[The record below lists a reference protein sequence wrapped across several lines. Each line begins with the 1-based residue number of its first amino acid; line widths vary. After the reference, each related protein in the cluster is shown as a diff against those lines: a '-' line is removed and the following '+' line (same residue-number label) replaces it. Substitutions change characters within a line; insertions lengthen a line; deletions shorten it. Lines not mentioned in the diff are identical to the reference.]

1 MLYEKKRRVLSC
13 LDAEQC
19 RQTLFVLPSP
29 GVGTGWFFCRGGDVV
44 QDGTVESW
52 ESSTIALRTG
62 TRVEKGLGVSS
73 WGFCLCINQRN
84 V

>member
-1 MLYEKKRRVLSC
+1 MSG
-13 LDAEQC
+13 C
-19 RQTLFVLPSP
+19 RTVQADPVCSALPR
-29 GVGTGWFFCRGGDVV
+29 GRHWVVFLLEGGGDVV
-44 QDGTVESW
+44 QDGTAESW

-62 TRVEKGLGVSS
+62 TRAEKGLGVSS